1 LFINNFII
9 FFLFDVS
16 KDELKAKIVSTR
28 KKKVGIM
35 GHLLGSGVGFS
46 QSKLF
51 MIFWVLLFLLKDN
64 TKHILIYQIDFV
76 FYLLFFFGE

>member
-1 LFINNFII
+1 
-9 FFLFDVS
+9 
-16 KDELKAKIVSTR
+16 
-28 KKKVGIM
+28 M